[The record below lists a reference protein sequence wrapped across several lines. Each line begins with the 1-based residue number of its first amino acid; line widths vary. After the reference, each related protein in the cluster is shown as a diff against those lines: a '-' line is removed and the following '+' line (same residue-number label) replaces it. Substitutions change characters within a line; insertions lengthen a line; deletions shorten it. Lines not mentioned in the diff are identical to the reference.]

1 MTELPTTVCI
11 IEDNTAIRKLF
22 NIILK
27 KHGYTTVEFEEG
39 TPAIAWLREN
49 IPAVVL
55 CDDILPDINGRDI
68 IKMVRQFDHGS
79 KLCVIAVT
87 GYALVADRERYIAL
101 GFDGY
106 IPKPINTTTFVE
118 EIRSVVE
125 TRASAST

>member
-11 IEDNTAIRKLF
+11 IEDNAAIRKLF

-27 KHGYTTVEFEEG
+27 KHNFATVEFEEG
-39 TPAIAWLREN
+39 TPAINWLREN
-49 IPAVVL
+49 IPSVVL

-68 IKMVRQFDHGS
+68 IKVLRQSAHGD

-87 GYALVADRERYIAL
+87 GYALIADRDRYIAL

-106 IPKPINTTTFVE
+106 IPKPINTGTFVD
-118 EIRSVVE
+118 EIRAVIE
-125 TRASAST
+125 AKFPA

>member
-11 IEDNTAIRKLF
+11 IEDNAAIRKLF

-27 KHGYTTVEFEEG
+27 KNGYTTVEFEEG

-49 IPAVVL
+49 LPVVVL

-68 IKMVRQFDHGS
+68 IKVVRQFLHGD

-106 IPKPINTTTFVE
+106 IPKPINTSTFVE
-118 EIRSVVE
+118 EIRSVIE
-125 TRASAST
+125 IKQSPDA